1 MPSPLT
7 AANIAYIVSEMRA
20 LRRPLTAEEA
30 MAQLRACGFEGQEA
44 RDDAVRVLAL
54 IAQQEFAAAREARAK
69 SREVAAE
76 KAFIRKILKAVL
88 ALDPHYVLVVDDG
101 QETFEVLANI
111 ARAINVIYTVEQATV
126 FVRNGLTRE
135 KIGTLVFILG
145 NAPDEVLADW
155 GYSGSPEGMRLDAM
169 LDNLIV

>member
-1 MPSPLT
+1 MSIT
-7 AANIAYIVSEMRA
+7 TFDARYVVSEIRA
-20 LRRPLTAEEA
+20 LRLPLTTDSARTVLGRAFPSLSGGHFDRAVLEIMTMIA
-30 MAQLRACGFEGQEA
+30 AQEIQ
-44 RDDAVRVLAL
+44 
-54 IAQQEFAAAREARAK
+54 AAREARAAA
-69 SREVAAE
+69 REVAAE

-101 QETFEVLANI
+101 GETFECLGNI
-111 ARAINVIYTVEQATV
+111 TRAINVIYTVEQATV